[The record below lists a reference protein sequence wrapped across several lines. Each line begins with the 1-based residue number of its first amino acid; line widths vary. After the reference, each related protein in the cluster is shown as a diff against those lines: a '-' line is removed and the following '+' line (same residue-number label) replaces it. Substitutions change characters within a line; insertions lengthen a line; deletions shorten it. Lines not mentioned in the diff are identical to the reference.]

1 MIVLVKSILIRQKTD
16 VLIIPL
22 KTLLKVIPPGETAFN
37 LISSISTNLNILTIF
52 LYLIS
57 ISNTWMLT
65 WIWISEALKE
75 IKCHFSLERGERW
88 KERRE
93 RGRKKGREGGS
104 KERRDEGKKQGKK
117 AGGRMKAIFIR
128 RVMRATNKLSYYL
141 TLAFTITFEESILL
155 NVPQN
160 IK

>member
-1 MIVLVKSILIRQKTD
+1 M
-16 VLIIPL
+16 
-22 KTLLKVIPPGETAFN
+22 
-37 LISSISTNLNILTIF
+37 
-52 LYLIS
+52 
-57 ISNTWMLT
+57 
-65 WIWISEALKE
+65 
-75 IKCHFSLERGERW
+75 ERGERW